1 MSDWTHGYN
10 IEQGYT
16 YGVYRELAP
25 DWMDVCAMLAGY
37 VAPSEAGQGGLRYLE
52 LGCGQGFGLCLIASA
67 YLDIQFVG
75 VDFSP
80 EHIAHAR
87 GLARSAGLDN
97 VSFVEAD
104 FLDLARAWPAELGR
118 FDYAVLHGIYSWV
131 PAELRHA
138 IVACLAEALVS
149 GGLAYLSYNSM
160 PGWAVMQPFQHIA
173 ARLHAKSAAPGAQ
186 VLGNAVSL
194 FQRLKAGKAAL
205 FDALPGLSA
214 RVDGLKDLS
223 PNYLVQEYLHSNWT
237 PMWFSEVAE
246 EMRGAK
252 LDFVASAT
260 LPENLLPAML
270 PEPVRAVIGEVADPL
285 AQQDVI
291 DCAINQ
297 SFRRDLLAR
306 GRRKRFPNAPG
317 AADLLVH
324 ALARPAGETVAIKT
338 SFGEFTLRQQL
349 YAPVFDA
356 LESGPKRI
364 SALLGLSTE
373 QSNVLQALILL
384 AHGGHVAILKD
395 CARVASPAQR
405 FNKACAAAVL
415 AGAPYNY
422 LAAPAIGSALTARD
436 VDLMLLALMA
446 EDSERET
453 LPTRLLDALGKL
465 GRKLL
470 ADGTPVEG
478 AEAQRLA
485 KDLVND
491 VVVNRLPL
499 WQKLGAVD

>member
-1 MSDWTHGYN
+1 MNDWTHGYN

-37 VAPSEAGQGGLRYLE
+37 VAPSESVQERMRYLE

-67 YLDIQFVG
+67 YPEIEFVG
-75 VDFSP
+75 IDFSP

-87 GLARSAGLDN
+87 GLARAAGLDN
-97 VSFVEAD
+97 VRFVEAD
-104 FLDLARAWPAELGR
+104 FLDLAGAWPQELGR

-131 PAELRHA
+131 PAELRRA

-149 GGLAYLSYNSM
+149 GGLAYVSYNSM

-173 ARLHAKSAAPGAQ
+173 ARLQSKSALPGPQ
-186 VLGNAVSL
+186 LLGNAVAL
-194 FQRLKAGKAAL
+194 FQRLKNGNAAL
-205 FDALPGLSA
+205 FEAMPGLA
-214 RVDGLKDLS
+214 GRIDGLKELA
-223 PNYLVQEYLHSNWT
+223 PAYLVQEYLHSNWT
-237 PMWFSEVAE
+237 PLWFSDVAD
-246 EMRGAK
+246 EMRAAK

-270 PEPVRAVIGEVADPL
+270 PDPLKAVIAEVADPM

-306 GRRKRFPNAPG
+306 GRRRRFQAAPG
-317 AADLLVH
+317 AADLIVH
-324 ALARPAGETVAIKT
+324 PLQRPQGETVAIKT
-338 SFGEFTLRQQL
+338 SFGEFTLKAQI
-349 YAPVFDA
+349 YAPIFDA
-356 LESGPKRI
+356 LENGPKKI
-364 SALLGLSTE
+364 GELLGQQN

-384 AHGGHVAILKD
+384 AHGGHVAILRD
-395 CARVASPAQR
+395 APREFASAQR
-405 FNKACAAAVL
+405 FNRACAAAVL
-415 AGAPYNY
+415 TGAPYNY
-422 LAAPAIGSALTARD
+422 LAAPAIGSAVAARD
-436 VDLMLLALMA
+436 VDLMLLGLKDQGFARGELGDKLI
-446 EDSERET
+446 E
-453 LPTRLLDALGKL
+453 ALGRL

-470 ADGTPVEG
+470 RDGQPVEG
-478 AEAQRLA
+478 DEARTLA

-491 VVVNRLPL
+491 VFVNRLPT
-499 WQKLGAVD
+499 WQRLGVVS

>member
-1 MSDWTHGYN
+1 VSDWTHGYN

-25 DWMDVCAMLAGY
+25 DWMDLCAMLAGY
-37 VAPSEAGQGGLRYLE
+37 VGPSEAAQGGLRYLE

-67 YLDIQFVG
+67 YPSIEFVG

-87 GLARSAGLDN
+87 GLALAAGLDN

-138 IVACLAEALVS
+138 IVVCLAHSLVS

-194 FQRLKAGKAAL
+194 FQRLKAGNAAL
-205 FDALPGLSA
+205 FDALPGLA
-214 RVDGLKDLS
+214 GRVDGLKDLS
-223 PNYLVQEYLHSNWT
+223 PNYLVQEYLHSNWS
-237 PMWFSEVAE
+237 PMWFSEVAD

-270 PEPVRAVIGEVADPL
+270 PEPVRAVVGEVADPL

-297 SFRRDLLAR
+297 SFRRDLMAR
-306 GRRKRFPNAPG
+306 GRRKRFAAAPG
-317 AADLLVH
+317 AAELLVH
-324 ALARPAGETVAIKT
+324 ALARPPGETVAIKT
-338 SFGEFTLRQQL
+338 SFGEFTLRQQIFG
-349 YAPVFDA
+349 PVFDA
-356 LESGPKRI
+356 LEQGPKRI
-364 SALLGLSTE
+364 AELLTVAGE

-395 CARVASPAQR
+395 EPRDFGPSQR
-405 FNKACAAAVL
+405 FNIACGAAVL
-415 AGAPYNY
+415 SGAPYSY

-436 VDLMLLALMA
+436 VDLMLLGLMA
-446 EDSERET
+446 QDGDRES
-453 LPTRLLDALGKL
+453 LPARLLEALGKL

-470 ADGTPVEG
+470 ADGKPVEG
-478 AEAQRLA
+478 EAAHALA

-491 VVVNRLPL
+491 VVLNRLPL
-499 WQKLGAVD
+499 WQKLGAVT

>member
-25 DWMDVCAMLAGY
+25 DWMDLCAMLAGY
-37 VAPSEAGQGGLRYLE
+37 VAPSEAAQGRLRYLE

-67 YLDIQFVG
+67 YPDIDFVG

-87 GLARSAGLDN
+87 QLAGAAGLDN

-104 FLDLARAWPAELGR
+104 FLDLAKAWPAELGR

-131 PAELRHA
+131 PIELRNA
-138 IVACLAEALVS
+138 IVGCLAAALVS

-160 PGWAVMQPFQHIA
+160 PGWAVMQPFQHVA
-173 ARLHAKSAAPGAQ
+173 ARLHAKSAAPGTQ
-186 VLGNAVSL
+186 VLGNTVSL
-194 FQRLKAGKAAL
+194 FRRLKAGNAAL
-205 FDALPGLSA
+205 FDALPGLA
-214 RVDGLKDLS
+214 GRVDGLKELS
-223 PNYLVQEYLHSNWT
+223 PNYLVQEYLHSNWS
-237 PMWFSEVAE
+237 PLWFSEVAD

-252 LDFVASAT
+252 LEFVASAT

-270 PEPVRAVIGEVADPL
+270 PEAVRAVVGEVADPL

-306 GRRKRFPNAPG
+306 GRRRRFPAAPG

-324 ALARPAGETVAIKT
+324 ALARPSGETVAIKT
-338 SFGEFTLRQQL
+338 SFGEFTLRQQIF
-349 YAPVFDA
+349 APVFDA
-356 LESGPKRI
+356 LEQGPKRI
-364 SALLGLSTE
+364 ADLLGVAGE

-395 CARVASPAQR
+395 GPRPVDASQR
-405 FNKACAAAVL
+405 FNRACAAAVL
-415 AGAPYNY
+415 TGAPYSY
-422 LAAPAIGSALTARD
+422 LAAPAIGSAFAARD
-436 VDLMLLALMA
+436 VDLMLIGLMT
-446 EDSERET
+446 EDDSTET
-453 LPTRLLDALGKL
+453 LPERLLEALGKL

-470 ADGTPVEG
+470 ADGKPVEG
-478 AEAQRLA
+478 DEAKRLA
-485 KDLVND
+485 QELVND

-499 WQKLGAVD
+499 WQKLGAVT

>member
-25 DWMDVCAMLAGY
+25 DWMDVCAMLAGF
-37 VAPSEAGQGGLRYLE
+37 VAPSEAGLGGLRYLE

-67 YLDIQFVG
+67 YPDIEFVG

-87 GLARSAGLDN
+87 GLASTAGLDN

-104 FLDLARAWPAELGR
+104 FLDLARDWPAELGG
-118 FDYAVLHGIYSWV
+118 FDYVVLHGIYSWV
-131 PAELRHA
+131 PAELRQA
-138 IVACLAEALVS
+138 IVGCLAKALVS

-173 ARLHAKSAAPGAQ
+173 SRLHLRSPLPGAQ
-186 VLGNAVSL
+186 VLNNAVGL

-205 FDALPGLSA
+205 FDALPGLA
-214 RVDGLKDLS
+214 GRIDGLRELS

-237 PMWFSEVAE
+237 PMWFSEVAD

-252 LDFVASAT
+252 LEFVASAT
-260 LPENLLPAML
+260 LPENLLPGML
-270 PEPVRAVIGEVADPL
+270 PEAVRGVVAEVADPL

-306 GRRKRFPNAPG
+306 GRRRRFPAAPG
-317 AADLLVH
+317 AADLLVVG
-324 ALARPAGETVAIKT
+324 LARPAGETAQIKT
-338 SFGEFTLRQQL
+338 SFGEFTIKAQIFNPL
-349 YAPVFDA
+349 FDA
-356 LESGPKRI
+356 LDGGPRRI
-364 SALLGLSTE
+364 SELLGLSE
-373 QSNVLQALILL
+373 QANMLQALILL
-384 AHGGHVAILKD
+384 AHGGHLAVLKD
-395 CARVASPAQR
+395 GARTAEPAHR
-405 FNKACAAAVL
+405 FNQAVAAAVL
-415 AGAPYNY
+415 TGAPYSY
-422 LAAPAIGSALTARD
+422 LAAPQIGSALAARD
-436 VDLMLLALMA
+436 VDLMLLALRNQGLEKGLLA
-446 EDSERET
+446 GG
-453 LPTRLLDALGKL
+453 LLDALAKL

-470 ADGTPVEG
+470 RDGQPVEG
-478 AEAQRLA
+478 DEARTLA

-491 VVVNRLPL
+491 VFVHRLPL
-499 WQKLGAVD
+499 WQKLGAVA